1 MSFQEEACEK
11 EERDGRIIREG
22 MGPREGYLFKM
33 WEVSMCLHTE
43 GKEPAEDVGRGMRE
57 GVEVIIEEVRP

>member
-1 MSFQEEACEK
+1 
-11 EERDGRIIREG
+11 
-22 MGPREGYLFKM
+22 
-33 WEVSMCLHTE
+33 MCLHTE